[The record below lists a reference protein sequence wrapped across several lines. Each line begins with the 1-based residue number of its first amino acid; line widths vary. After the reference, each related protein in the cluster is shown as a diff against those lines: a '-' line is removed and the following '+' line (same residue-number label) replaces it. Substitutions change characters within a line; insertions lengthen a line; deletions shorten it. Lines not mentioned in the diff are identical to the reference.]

1 MLKSYRHPGYV
12 VRECERIA
20 GKHAERWMIKDP
32 DESWSECQYAWCQH
46 GNVEVVQGWE
56 IVDALIEANGE
67 DVYGVVNQLVVNQL
81 IESVLRNR

>member
-20 GKHAERWMIKDP
+20 GEHAEQWMIKEL

-56 IVDALIEANGE
+56 IVDALIEANH
-67 DVYGVVNQLVVNQL
+67 DVLGVVNQLVVNQL

>member
-12 VRECERIA
+12 VHECE
-20 GKHAERWMIKDP
+20 HAERWMIKEL

-56 IVDALIEANGE
+56 IVDALIEANH
-67 DVYGVVNQLVVNQL
+67 DVLGVVNQLVVNQL